1 MSLAYFW
8 IFFFLLA
15 IGTPVVFALLAASG
29 LSLVVDGQDG
39 RFFAKLLSSI
49 YTGMFSFPLMAVPFF
64 ILAGELMNTGGITRS
79 IVRFSES
86 MIGHVRGGL
95 AQVNILSSILFAGLS
110 GSAVADTSA
119 LGKMLIPAMEENG
132 YSRRFAAAITA
143 ASSVIGPIIPPSGI
157 MVLYAFVMNVSV
169 AGLFLAGFMPGL
181 LVGLGLMALTG
192 WFARIR
198 DYPVA
203 ARRSTWKEC
212 SLAFLKTFPALVTPV
227 LLLGGILSG
236 IYTPTEAAAVA
247 AVYALFASVLIR
259 TERWRRFIA
268 NPVHAYLH
276 VGPLTLLLFA
286 GFTDYVGVF
295 LFFSVGLAW
304 IVIAE
309 ILWRTVF
316 RDRREAAIAA
326 AGAVAPD
333 DPDRGQT
340 WTGAVNATARTL
352 PKVLTDT
359 ALQSGVILFLVGAAV
374 TFGWMVTVSGLA
386 REAAALIQT
395 VTDNPYLL
403 FFLVNILLFIVG
415 MFLDAGPAILILGPV
430 LGPIMYQIGIDPL
443 HFAIVMCVNVTVG
456 LATPPMGLV
465 LFVASSVSG
474 ERVESIVREIWPF
487 LAIEFAVI
495 FLITYFPS
503 VSMTLPTLAGFAR
516 CPEGATLCHTLTGL
530 IGG

>member
-8 IFFFLLA
+8 IFFILLA
-15 IGTPVVFALLAASG
+15 VGMPVVFALMIAPG
-29 LSLVVDGQDG
+29 LSLVIDG
-39 RFFAKLLSSI
+39 RDGVFFSKLLTTL
-49 YTGMFSFPLMAVPFF
+49 YNGMYSFPLMAVPFF
-64 ILAGELMNTGGITRS
+64 ILAGELMNSGGITRS
-79 IVRFSES
+79 IVRFAES

-95 AQVNILSSILFAGLS
+95 AQVNILSSIMFAGLS

-132 YSRRFAAAITA
+132 YSRRFAAAVTA

-169 AGLFLAGFMPGL
+169 AGLFLAGFVPGL
-181 LVGLGLMALTG
+181 MIGGGLMILT
-192 WFARIR
+192 AYLSRIR
-198 DYPVA
+198 NYPVA
-203 ARRSTWKEC
+203 SRRATWRER
-212 SLAFLKTFPALVTPV
+212 SVSFLETYPALLTPV

-247 AVYALFASVLIR
+247 AVYALFAAAVIR
-259 TERWRRFIA
+259 LDAWKRFIA
-268 NPVHAYLH
+268 DPVHAYLH
-276 VGPLTLLLFA
+276 IGPITVLIFVGFTSYLGFNLFA
-286 GFTDYVGVF
+286 LLTA
-295 LFFSVGLAW
+295 AW

-309 ILWRTVF
+309 VLWQTLLRG
-316 RDRREAAIAA
+316 RRAAPIGADV
-326 AGAVAPD
+326 AGRSVEPGESVPVAV
-333 DPDRGQT
+333 R
-340 WTGAVNATARTL
+340 ATARRL
-352 PKVLTDT
+352 PAVMRDT
-359 ALQSGVILFLVGAAV
+359 AIQSGVILLLVGAAV

-386 REAAALIQT
+386 REAAMLIRGI
-395 VTDNPYLL
+395 TDNPLL
-403 FFLVNILLFIVG
+403 LLLMINILLFIVG

-430 LGPIMYQIGIDPL
+430 LAPIMTTAGVDPL

-474 ERVESIVREIWPF
+474 EKIERIVQAIWPF
-487 LAIEFAVI
+487 LVVEFAVI

-503 VSMTLPTLAGFAR
+503 LSMTLPAMTGFAK
-516 CPEGATLCHTLTGL
+516 CPEGAFICEAIVGS

>member
-1 MSLAYFW
+1 MGLAYFW
-8 IFFFLLA
+8 IFFILLA
-15 IGTPVVFALLAASG
+15 VGMPVVFALLIAPG
-29 LSLVVDGQDG
+29 LSLVIDGKDAL
-39 RFFAKLLSSI
+39 FFSKLLTTI
-49 YTGMFSFPLMAVPFF
+49 YTGMYSFPLMAVPFF
-64 ILAGELMNTGGITRS
+64 ILAGELMNSGGITRS

-119 LGKMLIPAMEENG
+119 LGKMLIPAMEQNG

-169 AGLFLAGFMPGL
+169 AGLFLAGFVPGL
-181 LVGLGLMALTG
+181 MVGGGLMILTA

-198 DYPVA
+198 NYPVA
-203 ARRSTWKEC
+203 AERASWKQRSV
-212 SLAFLKTFPALVTPV
+212 AFLETYPALLTPV

-247 AVYALFASVLIR
+247 AVYALFASVIIR
-259 TERWRRFIA
+259 TEWWLNFIA
-268 NPVHAYLH
+268 DPLHAYLH
-276 VGPLTLLLFA
+276 VAPLTLFLFA
-286 GFTDYVGVF
+286 GFTDNVDF
-295 LFFSVGLAW
+295 RLFAGMAVCWMVLG
-304 IVIAE
+304 E
-309 ILWRTVF
+309 ILWRTAFSGHRAAGEVKRSARSEEDRGRDISGAIQSTAKRMPQVF
-316 RDRREAAIAA
+316 RDTAI
-326 AGAVAPD
+326 
-333 DPDRGQT
+333 
-340 WTGAVNATARTL
+340 
-352 PKVLTDT
+352 
-359 ALQSGVILFLVGAAV
+359 QSGVILLLVGAAV

-386 REAAALIQT
+386 RHAAVFIQG

-403 FFLVNILLFIVG
+403 LFLVNILLFIVG

-430 LGPIMYQIGIDPL
+430 LGPIMYQIGVDPL

-474 ERVESIVREIWPF
+474 EKIEKIVQEIWPF
-487 LAIEFAVI
+487 LLVEFAVI

-503 VSMTLPTLAGFAR
+503 LSMTLPAMAGFAK
-516 CPEGATLCHTLTGL
+516 CPEGAGLCQALTGL
-530 IGG
+530 AGG